1 MHDPVEI
8 ARAFLLEGDVDY
20 RVAQILRGT
29 EFHSRT
35 VAFTQQAV
43 EKLIKACL
51 ALRGVVTLEHNLSSL
66 FRALYQADFAEMDTL
81 VQHVDALERHGA
93 RPRFPLFQRRDLPMW
108 VPSRDYGE
116 ADAARAYESAE
127 YVWKRLKPYLEEA
140 MAGHPEARTEP
151 GMPRP

>member
-8 ARAFLLEGDVDY
+8 SRAFLLEGDVDY
-20 RVAQILRGT
+20 RVALILRGT

-35 VAFTQQAV
+35 IAFTQQAV
-43 EKLIKACL
+43 EKLVKACL

-66 FRALYQADFAEMDTL
+66 FRALYQADFADMDAL
-81 VQHVDALERHGA
+81 VQHIDALERHGA

-116 ADAARAYESAE
+116 ADAARASESAE
-127 YVWKRLKPYLEEA
+127 YVWKRLKPYLDETLA
-140 MAGHPEARTEP
+140 TYPEARAER
-151 GMPRP
+151 GKARP